1 VVFSIPAREAETM
14 TTPISPRKARP
25 TLKAVPVEA
34 PRRPWGWIAA
44 GIAGAVVFL
53 VVGTMVSALLIS
65 VIMPDMVPTDPETS
79 VAVAPLPDETP
90 SGPVLPSTPVTLP
103 VPEAPVVAT
112 VPPAAEPEPAPP
124 ATAPMPMPAPV
135 KPEEPVD
142 APAPKKP
149 EPKEVVKKAP
159 QPPEDPVAD
168 ESKTHRI
175 AFLGTM
181 AEGRRFFFICDNS
194 GSMNGVKMV
203 MLKNELATTL
213 KSLKPESRFF
223 ITFFNS
229 EAHPLP
235 AKDWQQGERDV
246 PKALAWVAKM
256 GVGGDTNPQSAFEQ
270 AFRAKPAPDVIFFM
284 TDGQIPAH
292 IPARVRKLNQQQ
304 KPKVVIHTLLLEAR
318 NPQALMAVGLN
329 GADVLLK
336 QIAADSGGTYRQVV
350 VPLPGNPVMM
360 RPPVRPPF
368 VPVRR
373 FP

>member
-1 VVFSIPAREAETM
+1 M
-14 TTPISPRKARP
+14 TSANSARKARP
-25 TLKAVPVEA
+25 TLRATPA
-34 PRRPWGWIAA
+34 PQRPWGRIAA
-44 GIAGAVVFL
+44 VIGGGVLFL
-53 VVGTMVSALLIS
+53 VGGTIVSALLIS
-65 VIMPDMVPTDPETS
+65 VLMPDLLSGEAETP
-79 VAVAPLPDETP
+79 VAV
-90 SGPVLPSTPVTLP
+90 TPVQEITTSIP
-103 VPEAPVVAT
+103 PPPVVEVAMPVHQPPLVA
-112 VPPAAEPEPAPP
+112 VPPAPAPEPTPDVP
-124 ATAPMPMPAPV
+124 APMPAPM
-135 KPEEPVD
+135 KPEEPLEV
-142 APAPKKP
+142 APKPKL
-149 EPKEVVKKAP
+149 EPREVENKRP
-159 QPPEDPVAD
+159 QPVEMPVAD
-168 ESKTHRI
+168 ESKTQRI
-175 AFLGTM
+175 AFLGTV

-194 GSMNGVKMV
+194 GSMAGVKMA

-246 PKALAWVAKM
+246 PKALTWVAKM

-304 KPKVVIHTLLLEAR
+304 KPKVVVHTLLLDAR
-318 NPQALMAVGLN
+318 TPQTMAMGLM

-350 VPLPGNPVMM
+350 VPLPGNPAM
-360 RPPVRPPF
+360 VRPPF
-368 VPVRR
+368 PVVRPPIPVRR